1 MTAAPQK
8 LKLLDTALYSVATG
22 VGMRWI
28 AVAAAVGPSSLPLW
42 ILALFV
48 FFIPLSV
55 ATLELTARF
64 EGEGGIYAWVRDTL
78 GPLGGF
84 LCGWFY
90 YVGLMPYF
98 ASILYFLSGLAISA
112 IGGDPG
118 DRLLYMSISTG
129 LTVLVTA
136 LQLAG
141 LKWGK
146 WPPNF
151 GVAGAWIV
159 LFVIVAVAAIIGGR
173 GESATDFLHS
183 SYLPPWNFGTAILWG
198 TIFFAY
204 SGAEAV
210 AFLRNDIEGGMRTI
224 LRALVALGVGSVIIY
239 MVGTTAFLIILPQDA
254 LTRLTGFPDAL
265 RMGLEH
271 VKLGALAP
279 AVIGLFA
286 LAMMGSFAGWFG
298 VAARLPF
305 AAGIDAYLPKVF
317 AWRHPKTGAPVPA
330 LLLQAVLTLAMVG
343 PQPGRH
349 QRGGRLRLPGGDER
363 ARRDAALCLH
373 VRGLS
378 EGLAPA
384 AHPRRLAASG
394 RRAHLHRARLDRA
407 CLHHRRHRLHS
418 GAELGGRRS
427 VGGRDEDRVRNL
439 GDDGRRICYLQ
450 LKRRSST

>member
-1 MTAAPQK
+1 M
-8 LKLLDTALYSVATG
+8 
-22 VGMRWI
+22 
-28 AVAAAVGPSSLPLW
+28 
-42 ILALFV
+42 
-48 FFIPLSV
+48 
-55 ATLELTARF
+55 
-64 EGEGGIYAWVRDTL
+64 
-78 GPLGGF
+78 
-84 LCGWFY
+84 
-90 YVGLMPYF
+90 
-98 ASILYFLSGLAISA
+98 
-112 IGGDPG
+112 
-118 DRLLYMSISTG
+118 
-129 LTVLVTA
+129 
-136 LQLAG
+136 
-141 LKWGK
+141 
-146 WPPNF
+146 
-151 GVAGAWIV
+151 

-343 PQPGRH
+343 LSQAGTSVAGAYDFLVAMSVLGATLPYVFMFAGY
-349 QRGGRLRLPGGDER
+349 LKASRLPPIPGAWRPPGG
-363 ARRDAALCLH
+363 ARTSIALGWIALASTIVAIACTLVPSSADADPWAG
-373 VRGLS
+373 VMKIAFAI
-378 EGLAPA
+378 LAMTVA
-384 AHPRRLAASG
+384 GFAIYSLRW
-394 RRAHLHRARLDRA
+394 
-407 CLHHRRHRLHS
+407 
-418 GAELGGRRS
+418 
-427 VGGRDEDRVRNL
+427 
-439 GDDGRRICYLQ
+439 
-450 LKRRSST
+450 RSST